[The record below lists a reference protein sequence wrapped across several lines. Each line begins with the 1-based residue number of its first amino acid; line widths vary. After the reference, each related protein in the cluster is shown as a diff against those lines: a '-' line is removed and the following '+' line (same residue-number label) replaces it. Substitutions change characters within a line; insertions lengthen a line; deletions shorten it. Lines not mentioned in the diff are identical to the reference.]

1 MITNTGKSLIARY
14 LLGQSSDYASYIAIG
29 CGPTPLDANAS
40 FGDYSTKENLDFE
53 MLRVPIISR
62 GTITE
67 TSNNLPV
74 TKIVL
79 TAELPTENRYEIS
92 EIGVFSAGSNP
103 SLGAYGSRTLFSFS
117 DSESWLYGASAPSL
131 ITTSV
136 DNAGAFDTGVIGSA
150 SAFYLNS
157 DNKIFTSSVRKENYQ
172 TPRFMNTSL
181 LIAGNSSSMT
191 NTAGVLGAPETN
203 STPIRLNATSINL
216 DKYAANDELKIAFS
230 VIDKLAVGQQ
240 PALGSVRI
248 KVQFRYSADANSPK
262 AEFDAVEESVSGLTD
277 NRYFVVSKPISEM
290 VMPEDFS
297 WASVTVIHIYVSAYE
312 TTGTLIDTN
321 SSSDFYVALDGLRI
335 ENSQTNNPI
344 YGMIGYSVLKT
355 KNAETVVKKN
365 NSNTYVEF
373 RFALDVN

>member
-14 LLGQSSDYASYIAIG
+14 LLGQSTDYASYIAVG
-29 CGPTPLDANAS
+29 CGPTPIDAQTGTLGNYA
-40 FGDYSTKENLDFE
+40 TKESLDFE

-67 TSNNLPV
+67 DNK

-103 SLGAYGSRTLFSFS
+103 SLGAYGSRTLFTFA
-117 DSESWLYGASAPSL
+117 DSEAWVYGATTPTL
-131 ITTSV
+131 ITATVDDAGSFDTSV
-136 DNAGAFDTGVIGSA
+136 VSS

-157 DNKIFTSSVRKENYQ
+157 DNPIFLSSVRKEKYQ

-181 LIAGNSSSMT
+181 LIAGDSSSMT
-191 NTAGVLGAPETN
+191 NTSGVLGTPETT
-203 STPIRLNATSINL
+203 STPIRLNAASINL
-216 DKYAANDELKIAFS
+216 DKYAVNDELKLAFS
-230 VIDKLAVGQQ
+230 VVDKLAQASQ
-240 PALGSVRI
+240 PSLGSVRV
-248 KVQFRYSADANSPK
+248 KVQFRYSADESSPK
-262 AEFDAVEESVSGLTD
+262 AEFDAVVENASGLD
-277 NRYFVVSKPISEM
+277 NNRYFVISKPISDM
-290 VMPEDFS
+290 TMPADFS
-297 WASVTVIHIYVSAYE
+297 WASVTIVHIYASAYE
-312 TTGTLIDTN
+312 TSESAIDTT
-321 SSSDFYVALDGLRI
+321 SSPNFYIALDGIRI
-335 ENSQTNNPI
+335 ENAQTNNPI
-344 YGMIGYSVLKT
+344 YGMVGYSVLKT